1 MFGAVGPV
9 LGKPVFMLAPT
20 TNKEW
25 MKKFVET
32 LIEIVRDVRGPKPVL
47 ILDNHRAHTSID
59 SLRVMEP
66 HFEVVFQ
73 PAYSS
78 EFNCQETVWS
88 LAKRA
93 FSKALYRRTR
103 QLTLQRH
110 FAFLLQRTLDQVAD
124 SADVAQICKANNR
137 YTELMKR
144 FGEEHDEL

>member
-25 MKKFVET
+25 VKKFVET
-32 LIEIVRDVRGPKPVL
+32 LIEIVRDIRGPKPVL
-47 ILDNHRAHTSID
+47 ILDNHRAHTCQESRD
-59 SLRVMEP
+59 VMDP
-66 HFEVVFQ
+66 YFEVVFQ

-124 SADVAQICKANNR
+124 STDVAQICKANNR
-137 YTELMKR
+137 YVDILRR
-144 FGEEHDEL
+144 FGEEQVEL